1 MVTIVPAGKEEKN
14 DWCRQH
20 GLPADCLALIA
31 ECAGRP
37 VGYVLYALGG
47 GRVTLL
53 WAEADDRVL
62 LEALV
67 RAAMNAGYNAGAAEA
82 AAVRPPEELCTLLTA
97 LRFTRQDGIWQ
108 VSLDEFFSRPCH
120 GQAGK

>member
-82 AAVRPPEELCTLLTA
+82 AAVRPPDRKPSWPLRTSWNCSTA
-97 LRFTRQDGIWQ
+97 RAAPANTA
-108 VSLDEFFSRPCH
+108 FSPIRP
-120 GQAGK
+120 

>member
-67 RAAMNAGYNAGAAEA
+67 RAAIT
-82 AAVRPPEELCTLLTA
+82 PERLKRRRYGRRRNCA
-97 LRFTRQDGIWQ
+97 R
-108 VSLDEFFSRPCH
+108 C
-120 GQAGK
+120 

>member
-1 MVTIVPAGKEEKN
+1 MPGARGARRRARPRGRRRPRGAGG
-14 DWCRQH
+14 W
-20 GLPADCLALIA
+20 
-31 ECAGRP
+31 AGRP